1 ERVMLAAPGNW
12 KNYYH
17 GSEAE
22 RRIERHFSYSDR
34 IRYYWPAQTA
44 QQAVDALMQAL
55 GERDIPS
62 PLISQYLGRL
72 DGRVASG
79 SVAPKAR
86 ELLIAGVTDVLDVY
100 ARA

>member
-1 ERVMLAAPGNW
+1 VMLEAPGNW

-22 RRIERHFSYSDR
+22 QRSERHFSYSDR
-34 IRYYWPAQTA
+34 IRYYWPAQA
-44 QQAVDALMQAL
+44 ARQAVDALMQAL

-72 DGRVASG
+72 DGAVASG

-86 ELLIAGVTDVLDVY
+86 ELLIAAVTDVLDIY
-100 ARA
+100 ASATG

>member
-1 ERVMLAAPGNW
+1 MLAAPDNW

-22 RRIERHFSYSDR
+22 QRIERHFSYSDR
-34 IRYYWPAQTA
+34 IRYYWPAPAA

-55 GERDIPS
+55 GDRDIPL

-72 DGRVASG
+72 DGAVATR
-79 SVAPKAR
+79 SVAPKAG
-86 ELLIAGVTDVLDVY
+86 ELLIASVTDVLDIY
-100 ARA
+100 ARATG